1 MHCCNDGIISHPKY
15 DLYIYIYVYAN
26 IHIFMCILRICVY
39 IYICLCIIYIYILY
53 TVPTFTSAD
62 IKIGQLAFFTTSG
75 SVRAGR
81 LSGVD
86 CFSRRNVAEDFGSGF
101 LESVVEQHKFSHSV
115 GPNM

>member
-1 MHCCNDGIISHPKY
+1 
-15 DLYIYIYVYAN
+15 
-26 IHIFMCILRICVY
+26 MCIYLY
-39 IYICLCIIYIYILY
+39 MSMYNIYIYILY

>member
-1 MHCCNDGIISHPKY
+1 MYVS
-15 DLYIYIYVYAN
+15 IYVY
-26 IHIFMCILRICVY
+26 VKK
-39 IYICLCIIYIYILY
+39 IYIY

-62 IKIGQLAFFTTSG
+62 IKIGQLVFFTTSG

-86 CFSRRNVAEDFGSGF
+86 CFSRNIAEDFGSGF
-101 LESVVEQHKFSHSV
+101 LESVVEQHKFSDSV